1 MVETLFILI
10 LYLNGEA
17 IEFMGHHDVRGQRQE
32 MGMTG
37 CLSMKRKLHRNGW
50 RDSKV
55 SGTRYSCDHSTGQR
69 RSDHESPSGKSLSHF
84 PNGDLAMRRGL
95 MGSLS
100 SG

>member
-17 IEFMGHHDVRGQRQE
+17 IEFMGHHDVRGQWQE

-37 CLSMKRKLHRNGW
+37 CLSMKRTLQRNGW

-55 SGTRYSCDHSTGQR
+55 SGTRYSCEQR
-69 RSDHESPSGKSLSHF
+69 RVLIETDTHGRAAVIRIVE
-84 PNGDLAMRRGL
+84 
-95 MGSLS
+95 
-100 SG
+100 